1 MVCACASKAVVAWS
15 LIPRQRFCC
24 LGMRTNKRLPTLGN
38 VITVG
43 RQMEAS
49 HASPHC
55 ACVTRYTHVHHVP
68 HAEHVES
75 SIGQNGDAQSTVETM
90 PCCPLP
96 IPFMGQR
103 AK

>member
-1 MVCACASKAVVAWS
+1 MPIEYLPC
-15 LIPRQRFCC
+15 
-24 LGMRTNKRLPTLGN
+24 RLPTLGN

-75 SIGQNGDAQSTVETM
+75 LIGQNGDAQSAVEMT

-96 IPFMGQR
+96 THSRVSEGSKSR
-103 AK
+103 RW